1 MKALRNGPAAAGL
14 LLLLLHSAAIAQYRP
29 KVEVVP
35 IEGRAVIYVSRRP
48 AVSLD
53 DFDRANVVAG
63 RLAALIERGV
73 DPSAV
78 GVVRTARGAVVAAGN
93 TRIVEVLPR
102 DARRVG
108 TTPEGLARVWA
119 LRLRELI
126 AMPGLTATPSSLL
139 IPLGESRSISI
150 GGGASGPIE
159 AVLSSDAATAVVD
172 SQRRTATV
180 TGASVGDCVLTLR
193 CEGAILDVPISVR
206 KYAARVGRARVACTG
221 SGPSR
226 ETLARLIE
234 RSALRAIVLEPGA
247 RARLEGPVP
256 LPRNGTQ
263 GEVRVPV
270 RAEGEGYI
278 PVKAD
283 VPVAIEREALSPKE
297 ASYLYYSNNPEQVK
311 RLGTLFAAP
320 LELDKPARL
329 LYHHQNMMERPFD
342 LSVSLVNYGDAPARV
357 HVLEGIATPQIDTV
371 QIGHRAVARF
381 LPSLF
386 AHSGYVLDLDP
397 GEKCLLLL
405 QNIAPRY
412 TASGIYQFRLLS
424 GRSVWAF
431 VRADDGWSI
440 PMQQPPRPSR
450 DVYET
455 PRRVVEQE
463 YVVGQRWAFIP
474 IGKHAIK
481 ATNEDGALFGNY
493 GVLYDIRVKAR
504 NPTDS
509 PVTLEVLFEP
519 SAGIARGVF
528 WIDGSRVETE
538 HLLPPKEYPLAR
550 YPLDAGASR
559 DVRILTM
566 PLAGSNYPATII
578 VRALRNSGQGRPT
591 APPTAGSAT
600 ANSSGPAPQPAGT
613 R

>member
-1 MKALRNGPAAAGL
+1 VAGL
-14 LLLLLHSAAIAQYRP
+14 LLLLLHSAASAQYRP

-35 IEGRAVIYVSRRP
+35 VEGRAVIYVSRRP

-63 RLAALIERGV
+63 RLSALIARGV
-73 DPSAV
+73 DPAAI
-78 GVVRTARGAVVAAGN
+78 GVVRTRRGAVVVAGG
-93 TRIVEVLPR
+93 TRIVEVSSQ
-102 DARRVG
+102 DAKRVG
-108 TTPEGLARVWA
+108 ATPEGLARSWA
-119 LRLRELI
+119 RRLRELI
-126 AMPGLTATPSSLL
+126 AMPGLTASPPSLL
-139 IPLGESRSISI
+139 VPLGETRSISI
-150 GGGASGPIE
+150 GGGAAGPIE
-159 AVLSSDAATAVVD
+159 AVLSTDAATAVVD
-172 SQRRTATV
+172 SAKRTATV
-180 TGASVGDCVLTLR
+180 TGASVGDCILTLK
-193 CEGAILDVPISVR
+193 CDGAILDVPISVR
-206 KYAARVGRARVACTG
+206 KYAGRVGRARVAYTG

-234 RSALRAIVLEPGA
+234 RCAYRAIALEPGA
-247 RARLEGPVP
+247 KARLDGPVP
-256 LPRNGTQ
+256 LPNGSQ
-263 GEVRVPV
+263 GEVGVPV
-270 RAEGEGYI
+270 RLEGEGYI
-278 PVKAD
+278 PLRAV
-283 VPVAIEREALSPKE
+283 VPVAVEREPLSAKE
-297 ASYLYYSNNPEQVK
+297 ASFLYYSNNPEQVK

-320 LELDKPARL
+320 LELDRPARL

-342 LSVSLVNYGDAPARV
+342 LSISLVNYGNAPARV
-357 HVLEGIATPQIDTV
+357 HVLEGIAAPQVDTV

-386 AHSGYVLDLDP
+386 AHSGYILDLDP
-397 GEKCLLLL
+397 GERCLLLL
-405 QNIAPRY
+405 QSIAPRY
-412 TASGIYQFRLLS
+412 TASGIYQLRLLA
-424 GRSVWAF
+424 GASVWTF

-440 PMQQPPRPSR
+440 PAQPPKPSR
-450 DVYET
+450 DVYDQ
-455 PRRVVEQE
+455 PKRVVEEQ
-463 YVVGQRWAFIP
+463 YVVGDRWAFIP

-528 WIDGSRVETE
+528 WIDGSSVETQ
-538 HLLPPKEYPLAR
+538 HLLPPKEYTLAR

-578 VRALRNSGQGRPT
+578 VRALRNTAQRRPSPQAPT
-591 APPTAGSAT
+591 AATAGA
-600 ANSSGPAPQPAGT
+600 AAGAGT
-613 R
+613 SPSSTGASGGGLP

>member
-1 MKALRNGPAAAGL
+1 ML
-14 LLLLLHSAAIAQYRP
+14 LQSASNAQYRP

-35 IEGRAVIYVSRRP
+35 IGGRAVIHVSRRP

-63 RLAALIERGV
+63 RLAALIARGV

-78 GVVRTARGAVVAAGN
+78 GVVRTARRVVVAAGN

-102 DARRVG
+102 DAKRAG

-126 AMPGLTATPSSLL
+126 SMPGLTATPSSLL
-139 IPLGESRSISI
+139 VPLGESRSISI

-159 AVLSSDAATAVVD
+159 AVLSSDAATAIVD

-193 CEGAILDVPISVR
+193 CEGAVLDVPISVR

-234 RSALRAIVLEPGA
+234 RCAFRAIVLEPGA
-247 RARLEGPVP
+247 RARLDGPVP

-263 GEVRVPV
+263 VEVRVPV
-270 RAEGEGYI
+270 RVDGEGYI

-283 VPVAIEREALSPKE
+283 VVVAIEREPLSAKE

-320 LELDKPARL
+320 LELDMPARL

-357 HVLEGIATPQIDTV
+357 HILEGIASPQVDTV
-371 QIGHRAVARF
+371 QIGHRAAARF

-386 AHSGYVLDLDP
+386 ANSGYVLDLDP
-397 GEKCLLLL
+397 GERCLLLL

-440 PMQQPPRPSR
+440 PMQQPPKPSR

-463 YVVGQRWAFIP
+463 YVVGERWAFIS

-550 YPLDAGASR
+550 YPLGAGASR

-591 APPTAGSAT
+591 APATAVSAT
-600 ANSSGPAPQPAGT
+600 ADSSGTAPQPAGT